1 MATYR
6 YEPLPPVPQAGKAL
20 SFTRLMC
27 LAPGTGDQA
36 LECTLITIDIA
47 NSPLEYEALSYVW
60 GAKEPQVPIK
70 CDGFNIPMTLN
81 LRHALLALRHPTLPR
96 PLWVDAICINQEDM
110 DERARQVA
118 YMRLVYQYA
127 DRVVVW
133 LGQESAVIQRGLTRA
148 RELCEYRAM
157 LNSTATDRGNSLQSV
172 SQQANMQIDRILLE
186 SLIAETGSA
195 EAASQSI
202 NDLVQLLET
211 TYFERVWCIQEVVAS
226 KQCIC
231 QSGNVEFNFY
241 DLLSLTALVNELGGP
256 QKPYS
261 PLRFWSQVYQQRT
274 REWKPHA
281 LKVESSVGSML
292 QVLMNMRNFQATDPR
307 DRLFAIFGITDEG
320 LQPVLANMDALV
332 SGNNARVLSTMQKA
346 IVWLGKKAEER
357 GIQRT
362 ERNPAMTP
370 NYTKSVME
378 VYRDFTRFMMRKGT
392 RLLDVLSH
400 VQHTRDPAPSNSWP
414 SWVPRFDEL
423 QSCTFFPARLFLPGI
438 PLNGHYAYFAE
449 LHDSPLRGSP
459 VEPNVLQLD
468 GFRVDSVASVSGPV
482 RSDEGGTLP
491 IQRIWND
498 LFAFPLFPR
507 TQLKYIGGIEQLDTA
522 FFLTL
527 CAGGTGLV
535 TSMPDQLGQL
545 GDRLQGLQTLAEH
558 ARNQTRCWLSA
569 SYGFPESA
577 YPDLIPQSPA
587 VREASLNPVYYHVG
601 VWNFLH
607 HRRVFRT
614 QQGFLG
620 LGPDTMKAGDQV
632 VSLFGG
638 HMAFVLRQVS
648 ASDWVLVGDC
658 YLHHWDLMAGKL
670 AELVRRRRVNIPTE
684 TFRLI

>member
-1 MATYR
+1 MKYHLEETQLRSLPTLKTRINGPHIVVYR
-6 YEPLPPVPQAGKAL
+6 Y
-20 SFTRLMC
+20 
-27 LAPGTGDQA
+27 
-36 LECTLITIDIA
+36 A
-47 NSPLEYEALSYVW
+47 N
-60 GAKEPQVPIK
+60 
-70 CDGFNIPMTLN
+70 
-81 LRHALLALRHPTLPR
+81 
-96 PLWVDAICINQEDM
+96 
-110 DERARQVA
+110 
-118 YMRLVYQYA
+118 
-127 DRVVVW
+127 RVVVW
-133 LGQESAVIQRGLTRA
+133 LGQESSVTKRGLTRA

-157 LNSTATDRGNSLQSV
+157 LTSTASGGNSLQSA

-195 EAASQSI
+195 EAASQSL

-211 TYFERVWCIQEVVAS
+211 RYFERVWCIQEVVAS
-226 KQCIC
+226 KQCVC
-231 QSGNVEFNFY
+231 QSGDVVFNFY
-241 DLLSLTALVNELGGP
+241 DLLSLTALVNELRGP

-320 LQPVLANMDALV
+320 LQPVSANMDALV
-332 SGNNARVLSTMQKA
+332 SGSNARVLSTMQKA
-346 IVWLGKKAEER
+346 FVWLGKKAEER

-370 NYTKSVME
+370 NYTKPVME

-392 RLLDVLSH
+392 RLLGVLSH
-400 VQHTRDPAPSNSWP
+400 VQHTRDPAAASTSWP
-414 SWVPRFDEL
+414 SWVPRFDEP

-438 PLNGHYAYFAE
+438 PLNGHYAYFAG

-468 GFRVDSVASVSGPV
+468 GFRVDSVASVCGPV

-491 IQRIWND
+491 IQRLWND

-507 TQLKYIGGIEQLDTA
+507 TTLKYIGGAEQLDTA

-527 CAGGTGLV
+527 CTGGTGLV
-535 TSMPDQLGQL
+535 MSMPDQLGRL
-545 GDRLQGLQTLAEH
+545 GDRLQGLQTLADH
-558 ARNQTRCWLSA
+558 ARNQARRWLA
-569 SYGFPESA
+569 AFYGFPESA
-577 YPDLIPQSPA
+577 YPDLMPQSQA
-587 VREASLNPVYYHVG
+587 VRDANLSPVYYHVG

-620 LGPDTMKAGDQV
+620 LGPDTMKPGDQV

-648 ASDWVLVGDC
+648 ASDWALVGDC
-658 YLHHWDLMAGKL
+658 YLHHWDLMSGKL
-670 AELVRRRRVNIPTE
+670 PELVRRRRVNILSE